1 MKHEPVL
8 LQEVLTGLNLQ
19 AGETVLDA
27 TLNRAGHAI
36 ELAKQVGETGLL
48 VGIDADQNAI
58 AEAKVNL
65 EKAGTRAKII
75 LLNSNFRNLAE
86 LLAREKIEKLDA
98 ALFDLGLSSQQ
109 LEESGRGFSFQK
121 TDEKLLMT
129 FASPNSASPEE
140 ELTATEVLNHWQEE
154 TLADVIYAYGEER
167 FAKRIA
173 REIVAQRQNKKLE
186 TVADLLAVISQAVP
200 AWYKSKARKLHFA
213 TKTFQ
218 ALRIVVN
225 DELGALKAGLNAVW
239 EKLDEKN
246 GRLAV
251 ISFHS
256 LEAKIVKDFYK
267 NKVQNKT
274 GKILTKHAIKP
285 TRTET
290 LQNPRSRSAQL
301 RIIKKI

>member
-1 MKHEPVL
+1 MKHDPVL

-27 TLNRAGHAI
+27 TLNRAGHAV
-36 ELAKQVGETGLL
+36 ELAKQVGKTGTV
-48 VGIDADQNAI
+48 VGIDADKNAI
-58 AEAKVNL
+58 AEAKINL
-65 EKAGTRAKII
+65 EKANTGAKII

-86 LLAREKIEKLDA
+86 LLEQAGINKLDA

-121 TDEKLLMT
+121 LDEKLLMS
-129 FASPNSASPEE
+129 FSENP
-140 ELTATEVLNHWQEE
+140 ELTASEVVNHWREE
-154 TLADVIYAYGEER
+154 TLSDVIYAYGEER

-173 REIVAQRQNKKLE
+173 REIVAQRQNKKIE
-186 TVADLLAVISQAVP
+186 TVADLLEIIRNAVP
-200 AWYKSKARKLHFA
+200 AWYRSKARKLHFA

-225 DELGALKAGLNAVW
+225 DELGALKAGLDAVW
-239 EKLDEKN
+239 QKLDEKN

-267 NKVQNKT
+267 AKAEENS
-274 GKILTKHAIKP
+274 GEILTKHAVKP
-285 TRTET
+285 ARAET